1 MTDFINKFS
10 WSISRSDMFDYC
22 KRKYFLNYYDSWG
35 GWEWNAPARRRLIYF
50 LKNRQFAEM
59 WVGDVVHK
67 AIKYTIE
74 HRKELGEAKVLDI
87 LKRRLEKDFQASSA
101 FTKNT
106 AKPKDLWLFEHYKN
120 LDIDLAALTEK
131 ATLCIKNFFASDPYR
146 ELMEI
151 ENKDIMYLDSGNIDE
166 MQFELDGTVVY
177 AIPDLCYRN
186 KDGHIVLIDWKT
198 GRAPDTELTP
208 QLRLY
213 ALRLSLFDQLHP
225 DEKEIY
231 AYSVY
236 LQDGSQKGR
245 RITRADLDMIRAK
258 ANASM
263 EEMKVVLKDIDNN
276 IPKEVAV
283 FPKTD
288 HTKKCASCVY
298 QEICEQDDF

>member
-1 MTDFINKFS
+1 MADFVNNFS

-22 KRKYFLNYYDSWG
+22 KRKYYLNYYDSWG
-35 GWEWNAPARRRLIYF
+35 GWDWNATPRRRLIYF

-74 HRKELGEAKVLDI
+74 NKTKVDEDRITDI
-87 LKRRLEKDFQASSA
+87 IRRRLDKDFQISAA

-106 AKPKDLWLFEHYKN
+106 AKPKDFWLFEHYKQ
-120 LDIDLAALTEK
+120 LDIDLGALIEK
-131 ATLCIKNFFASDPYR
+131 AILCIRNFFRSDPYR
-146 ELMEI
+146 EIMEI
-151 ENKDIMYLDSGNIDE
+151 DNKDIIYLDSGNIDE

-177 AIPDLCYRN
+177 AIPDLCYKN
-186 KDGHIVLIDWKT
+186 KDEHIVLIDWKT

-208 QLRLY
+208 QLKLY
-213 ALRLSLFDQLHP
+213 SLRLSLFDQLHP

-236 LQDGSQKGR
+236 LQDGTQKGR
-245 RITRADLDMIRAK
+245 RIQRADLDMIRVK

-263 EEMKVVLKDIDNN
+263 SEMKAVLKDIDNN
-276 IPKEVAV
+276 VPKDVNL

-288 HTKKCASCVY
+288 HTKKCLSCVY
-298 QEICEQDDF
+298 QEVCEVDDF